1 MKKLLIGA
9 LALPFILFGC
19 STNKIDGT
27 VGGAEGSASLML
39 TKNSEVEYVNSEKGD
54 PLFQVPD
61 LADFS
66 VIFYDSKGEHYGGF
80 TKFSEMPEQ
89 VRLKEGN
96 YTLKAYYGYN
106 KPVAFDEPYY
116 EGTADFKV
124 TGGSNTPV
132 AVISRLANV
141 LIKVNYSDRFK
152 EVFGNYSL
160 DVMSEHTVDDNGS
173 YYSLNFKGNDKRVG
187 FVKVAET
194 IYLSLQVTKK
204 DNGEVYR
211 YGAEPIKGA
220 KGGEFYNLMFDSDA
234 NGNATLN
241 ITITDD
247 TESRDY
253 PVKLDQDFMPKGEPV
268 INTTINTDAPYG
280 FRFGMYDGSP
290 VVAVLKAQG
299 RIKNVLMDVD
309 SEYASSIG
317 VPAHVDF
324 LNMSDAER
332 NALTSLGIEWTEDMI
347 GRDNGTL
354 RFTKMLSE
362 LDPSVAASLSENKFV
377 ITLVD
382 SYDREAEETFE
393 FRILPL
399 TVSLHGINDYDVW
412 ASTASFAPAT
422 FNEDITPEELGEMDV
437 KYQVSTDKNTWISV
451 AHATNDS
458 GQTELTGLKDGTH
471 YYARVFV
478 NNVVSSD
485 IIEFTTEEAKNFP
498 NASFEDYY
506 AEKFVETG
514 LSSSV
519 VLYPYAQGD
528 SDPFWCTLNEFTTYQ
543 KDENYWM
550 SYPCVELSDDATDGN
565 VALKIQTVGWGPGSK
580 CSSYGTVT
588 SANRTPGKLFIGDY
602 EFIDGDLPLGNNGI
616 IKGKPFN
623 SRPKTISFDYRYYA
637 YKKIFLIGG
646 GKNTMEVK
654 AVIENRD
661 GDEPVVIAD
670 AEFSRTVDS
679 ETLTSYTTQTL
690 ELDYK
695 RTDLKATHIYM
706 VFQSQPDNEKIAT
719 NETVTTDTKEEGAA
733 KNQARK
739 VTGSYILL
747 DNIVVGY

>member
-19 STNKIDGT
+19 STNKLDGA
-27 VGGAEGSASLML
+27 GGVEGSVSLML
-39 TKNSEVEYVNSEKGD
+39 TENSEVKYVNSDKGE

-61 LADFS
+61 IGDFS
-66 VIFYDSKGEHYGGF
+66 VIFYDSEGGHYGGF
-80 TKFSEMPEQ
+80 TKFSDMPEQ

-96 YTLKAYYGYN
+96 YSLKAYYGYN

-116 EGTADFKV
+116 EGNAVFTV
-124 TGGSNTPV
+124 NGGINTPV
-132 AVISRLANV
+132 QVVSKLANV
-141 LIKVNYSDRFK
+141 LIKVNYTDRFK

-160 DVMSEHTVDDNGS
+160 DVMSEHTVNENGQ

-204 DNGEVYR
+204 DNGKEYR
-211 YGAEPIKGA
+211 YGAEAIKGA
-220 KGGEFYNLMFDSDA
+220 KGGEFYNLTFDSDA
-234 NGNATLN
+234 NGNATLK
-241 ITITDD
+241 ITLSDA
-247 TESRDY
+247 TESKDY

-268 INTTINTDAPYG
+268 ISTTINPNSPYT
-280 FRFGMYDGSP
+280 FRFGMYDKTP

-299 RIKNVLMDVD
+299 KIKNVLLDID
-309 SEYASSIG
+309 SEYAASRG
-317 VPAHVDF
+317 VPPHIDF
-324 LNMSDAER
+324 LTMSESDK
-332 NALTSLGIEWTEDMI
+332 NALAALGVEWSEGMI
-347 GRDNGTL
+347 GSDNGTL

-362 LDPSVAASLSENKFV
+362 LDPAAASSLIQNKFV
-377 ITLVD
+377 ITVVD
-382 SYDREAEETFE
+382 SYGREAEETLE
-393 FRILPL
+393 FDILPL
-399 TVSLHGINDYDVW
+399 TVALHGVNDYDVW
-412 ASTASFAPAT
+412 AKTASFAPAT
-422 FNEDITPEELGEMDV
+422 FNEDLKPEELNEMDI
-437 KYQVSTDKNTWISV
+437 KYQVSTDKNNWTSV
-451 AHATNDS
+451 AYAMNENGQVELS
-458 GQTELTGLKDGTH
+458 GLEDGTH
-471 YYARVFV
+471 YYARVLAA
-478 NNVVSSD
+478 NAVSSD
-485 IIEFTTEEAKNFP
+485 LIEFTTEEAMNFP

-506 AEKFVETG
+506 TEKFVETG

-519 VLYPYAQGD
+519 VLYPYAQGEAE
-528 SDPFWCTLNEFTTYQ
+528 PFWSTLNEFTTYQ

-550 SYPCVELSDDATDGN
+550 SYPCVELSNDATDGN

-588 SANRTPGKLFIGDY
+588 SAYRTPGKLFIGDY
-602 EFIDGDLPLGNNGI
+602 KFAEDDLPLGNNGM
-616 IKGKPFN
+616 IKGKPFD

-646 GKNTMEVK
+646 GKNTMYVQ
-654 AVIENRD
+654 AVLENRD
-661 GDEPVVIAD
+661 GDEPIVIAD
-670 AEFSRTVDS
+670 AEFSRTVDN
-679 ETLTSYTTQTL
+679 EVLTPYTTCVM

-706 VFQSQPDNEKIAT
+706 VFQSQPDNDKIAT